1 MDASEQLAE
10 ARARHAARHAQ
21 LGAEP
26 LSTSPA
32 ARGGA
37 NSAATPADATGAS
50 AARARDANMGGA
62 SADAHSVTLPGAG
75 ADAGSAAQ
83 AAPEGRSTFG
93 VMRSAA
99 ALLGR
104 ALSAAR
110 RSGAEPRAEVPAPA
124 PPAPAFAVGQ
134 RVVYSSTS
142 RPPVRGVVR
151 SVEPGSQ
158 GEPAAYLLT
167 LDDGREV
174 NTVEARLAPA
184 DDAASRDAPAARE
197 PAADEAASRAARRAA
212 QEAEDAA
219 LAAALQ
225 AEEDQAAAAAAR
237 AVPPPLAALGGDAT
251 PMDFFSAML
260 DMMSAPLPT
269 AADPANPTATGA
281 RQVERQF
288 ALPGGN
294 GTVRVVFGS
303 SNAAPMT
310 GLMDLGAM
318 LLGGAL
324 GMGGGDGMSYEQLLA
339 LQERLGGVSR
349 GATAEQ
355 VAALPTRRFEPREG
369 AEAAE
374 TTCSICLADF
384 AAGDELRGLPCA
396 HSFHT
401 GCIDQWLKSSRQC
414 PCCRRE
420 VTAQ

>member
-10 ARARHAARHAQ
+10 ARARHAQRHAQ

-26 LSTSPA
+26 LKRSPA
-32 ARGGA
+32 ARDGA
-37 NSAATPADATGAS
+37 SSAATPADVAGAS
-50 AARARDANMGGA
+50 AAGARGPSA
-62 SADAHSVTLPGAG
+62 SSAALLGTSSERP
-75 ADAGSAAQ
+75 ADAGSAGS
-83 AAPEGRSTFG
+83 AAPEGRSSSTFG

-110 RSGAEPRAEVPAPA
+110 RAATEVPAP
-124 PPAPAFAVGQ
+124 PPPPPAFAVGQ
-134 RVVYSSTS
+134 RVVYTSTS
-142 RPPVRGVVR
+142 RPPARGVVR
-151 SVEPGSQ
+151 SVEPGFQ
-158 GEPAAYLLT
+158 NEPAAYVLT
-167 LDDGREV
+167 LDDDGREV
-174 NTVEARLAPA
+174 HTVETRLAPA
-184 DDAASRDAPAARE
+184 DDTANHATPTAPE

-225 AEEDQAAAAAAR
+225 AEEDHAAAAAR

-260 DMMSAPLPT
+260 DMMSAPQPQ
-269 AADPANPTATGA
+269 ADPANPTAG

-294 GTVRVVFGS
+294 GTVRVVFG
-303 SNAAPMT
+303 NATPLT
-310 GLMDLGAM
+310 GLLDFGTM

-324 GMGGGDGMSYEQLLA
+324 GMGGDGMSYEQLLA

-384 AAGDELRGLPCA
+384 AAGDELRGLPCT

-420 VTAQ
+420 VTAQGAQGRA